1 MDYPRLTKELAQ
13 EIESLWKDA
22 AIQVAKQHTLIAL
35 TTLTLLLTP
44 SFIVFQYRLMISM
57 DRMFYFL

>member
-22 AIQVAKQHTLIAL
+22 AIQVTKWHTLIAF
-35 TTLTLLLTP
+35 TTLTLLVTP
-44 SFIVFQYRLMISM
+44 SLFFSIG
-57 DRMFYFL
+57 

>member
-22 AIQVAKQHTLIAL
+22 AIQVTKWHTLIAF
-35 TTLTLLLTP
+35 TTLNLLDTP
-44 SFIVFQYRLMISM
+44 SLFFSIG
-57 DRMFYFL
+57 